1 MSLRLTRLISLALVA
16 QVGRNQLEEIT
27 DSGSGGGAIPPA
39 VRTAFEET
47 CGKSGCHSE
56 GATAPPLAGKSLD
69 GILTAQG
76 SGGPLVTLGDTAN
89 SYLAV
94 KMLPDA
100 VVAEL
105 GVTRTGGRMPL
116 DADFLNPNNQTI
128 LAWIAGAEFEGG
140 GSTGGSTGDPT
151 DGSGSSSGSG
161 GPVDASFAAVQ
172 AVFDNHCS
180 CHLAAPNPISNG
192 DLELTA
198 GKSYM
203 NLVSVKAHQATT
215 TNRVEP
221 GDPMLS
227 YLWLKL
233 SKQFDTV
240 PGGGP
245 DPMPLG
251 PPLSQSQLDSIEA
264 WIADGAP
271 ET

>member
-1 MSLRLTRLISLALVA
+1 MSLRLTPLFSLALVT
-16 QVGRNQLEEIT
+16 QVGCNQLEEIT

-47 CGKSGCHSE
+47 CGKGGCHAE
-56 GATAPPLAGKSLD
+56 GATSPPLAGKSLD

-89 SYLAV
+89 SYIAV

-100 VVAEL
+100 VLAEL
-105 GVTRTGGRMPL
+105 GATRTGGRMPL

-140 GSTGGSTGDPT
+140 GSSGGSTTGDPT
-151 DGSGSSSGSG
+151 GSSGST

-172 AVFDNHCS
+172 TIFDNHCS
-180 CHLAAPNPISNG
+180 CHLAAPNPIANG
-192 DLELTA
+192 NMELTA

-203 NLVSVKAHQATT
+203 NIVSVKANQATT

-221 GDPMLS
+221 GDPMAS

-233 SKQFDTV
+233 TNQFNTV

-251 PPLSQSQLDSIEA
+251 PALSQSQLDSIEA

-271 ET
+271 EA